1 MNIKVET
8 VTPKIP
14 DELRIKGTSMKF
26 SIADFSDAELKEV
39 GESWTREL
47 VERAR
52 ELRKEE

>member
-39 GESWTREL
+39 GAAWTKEL
-47 VERAR
+47 IERAT
-52 ELRKEE
+52 ELRKA